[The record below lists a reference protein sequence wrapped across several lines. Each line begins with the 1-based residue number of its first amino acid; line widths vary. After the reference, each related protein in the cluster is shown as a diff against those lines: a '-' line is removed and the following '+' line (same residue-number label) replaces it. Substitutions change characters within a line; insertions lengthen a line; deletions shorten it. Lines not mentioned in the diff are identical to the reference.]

1 MGRPR
6 KPLWPPGHRG
16 FESHTL
22 RHEPSAPV
30 DHPVPGRSP
39 LRAPQPPRLA
49 ATTGFAGTPVGS
61 LAMRM
66 GPHMMLGS
74 DPSEVKGAKV
84 DRGVVRRTFT
94 LARPYRRL
102 IFGFVA
108 IIVVE
113 ALLDLAP
120 PLLFRSII
128 DSAIPEANRQQLN
141 MLAGAVVVIA
151 VGSACASYVERW
163 CSAKIGEGLIFDLRV
178 KLFDHVQQMPIAFF
192 TRTQTGALISRLN
205 NDVIG
210 AQRAF
215 TTTLGSVIS
224 NVIVLVTTLTAMF
237 ILEWRLTLL
246 AIVLLPLFVAPAK
259 RVGRRMQELTRDGM
273 NENSEMNSIMTERFN
288 VAGALLVKL
297 FGQRQR
303 ESERFG
309 ARAGRVRD
317 IGVKSAIYGRTF
329 FIALGLVG
337 AIGTAAVYWIGG
349 QLVISGS
356 ITIGTLVAMA
366 AYVTRIYQ
374 PLTALT
380 NARVD
385 IMTAFVSFER
395 VFEVLDTPNPITDR
409 PGAVDLVGVHG
420 RVELDDV
427 WFRYPRTDEGAV
439 ASLEHPTGDPAP
451 DAVDEHWVLQGVSAT
466 IEPGQLVALVGP
478 SGAGKTT
485 ISSLLPRLYDVSEG
499 AVRID
504 GRDVRDVTQESLRA
518 AIGVVSQDPH
528 LFHDTVLDNLR
539 YARPDAT
546 DDEVVDACR
555 AAQIHDVIAALPQ
568 GYDTMVGERGYRL
581 SGGEK
586 QRLAIARMLL
596 KDPAIVVLDEATSHL
611 DSENEALVQE
621 ALTNAL
627 AGRTS
632 LVIAHRL
639 STITAADQI
648 LVVEDGRIV
657 ERGRHDDLLAAE
669 GLYADLYRTLVRGD
683 TGPLLAS

>member
-1 MGRPR
+1 
-6 KPLWPPGHRG
+6 
-16 FESHTL
+16 
-22 RHEPSAPV
+22 
-30 DHPVPGRSP
+30 
-39 LRAPQPPRLA
+39 
-49 ATTGFAGTPVGS
+49 
-61 LAMRM
+61 
-66 GPHMMLGS
+66 MLGS
-74 DPSEVKGAKV
+74 DPSQVAGAKL

-94 LARPYRRL
+94 LARPYRTM
-102 IFGFVA
+102 IIGFLSV
-108 IIVVE
+108 IIVQ

-128 DSAIPEANRQQLN
+128 DQAIPSSNRSQLN
-141 MLAGAVVVIA
+141 VLAASVVAVA
-151 VGSACASYVERW
+151 VGSAVASYVERYF
-163 CSAKIGEGLIFDLRV
+163 SAKIGEGLIFDLRV
-178 KLFDHVQQMPIAFF
+178 RLFDHVQRQPIGFF

-224 NVIVLVTTLTAMF
+224 NVIVLATTLTAMF

-246 AIVLLPLFVAPAK
+246 AIVVLPVFIIPAK

-297 FGQRQR
+297 FGQHRR
-303 ESERFG
+303 EAEQF
-309 ARAGRVRD
+309 ADRAGNVRD
-317 IGVKSAIYGRTF
+317 IGVRSAMYGRTF

-337 AIGTAAVYWIGG
+337 AMGTAAVYWIGG
-349 QLVISGS
+349 QLVISNA

-395 VFEVLDTPNPITDR
+395 VFEVLDTPNPIVDR
-409 PGAVDLVGVHG
+409 PGAVDLVDVSG
-420 RVELDDV
+420 RIEFDSV
-427 WFRYPRTDEGAV
+427 WFRYPNAAEGAV
-439 ASLEHPTGDPAP
+439 ASLENPTGVASPDDAP
-451 DAVDEHWVLQGVSAT
+451 NPDEAWVLHGIDAVV
-466 IEPGQLVALVGP
+466 EPGQLVALVGP

-485 ISSLLPRLYDVSEG
+485 MSALLPRLYDVTKG

-504 GRDVRDVTQESLRA
+504 GHDVRDVTQASLRA
-518 AIGVVSQDPH
+518 SLGVVSQDPH
-528 LFHDTVLDNLR
+528 LFHDTVGANLR

-546 DDEVVDACR
+546 PDEIEQACK
-555 AAQIHDVIAALPQ
+555 AAQIHHVITALPK
-568 GYDTMVGERGYRL
+568 GYDTVVGERGYRL

-611 DSENEALVQE
+611 DSENEALVQT
-621 ALTNAL
+621 ALTAAL
-627 AGRTS
+627 TGRTAV
-632 LVIAHRL
+632 VIAHRL
-639 STITAADQI
+639 STIAAADQI
-648 LVVEDGRIV
+648 LVIDHGRVV
-657 ERGRHDDLLAAE
+657 ERGPHTELLSAG
-669 GLYADLYRTLVRGD
+669 GLYADLYRTLVRAD
-683 TGPLLAS
+683 TQHLTPA